1 MSDLYKDKKNWD
13 KIIEPDSVN
22 SLKAFKE
29 LIDYKELY
37 YRLVRRDFT
46 IFYKQTILG
55 PLWYIIQPLVY
66 TIIFTIIFGNFAKIP
81 TDGIPPF
88 LFYLTGN
95 LIWSYF
101 SFA

>member
-46 IFYKQTILG
+46 IFYKQTIL
-55 PLWYIIQPLVY
+55 IVMVY
-66 TIIFTIIFGNFAKIP
+66 YSTSCLYNHIHNNF
-81 TDGIPPF
+81 
-88 LFYLTGN
+88 
-95 LIWSYF
+95 W
-101 SFA
+101 

>member
-55 PLWYIIQPLVY
+55 IYGILFNLLFIQ
-66 TIIFTIIFGNFAKIP
+66 
-81 TDGIPPF
+81 
-88 LFYLTGN
+88 
-95 LIWSYF
+95 SY
-101 SFA
+101 SQ

>member
-46 IFYKQTILG
+46 IFYKQTILE
-55 PLWYIIQPLVY
+55 
-66 TIIFTIIFGNFAKIP
+66 
-81 TDGIPPF
+81 
-88 LFYLTGN
+88 
-95 LIWSYF
+95 
-101 SFA
+101 